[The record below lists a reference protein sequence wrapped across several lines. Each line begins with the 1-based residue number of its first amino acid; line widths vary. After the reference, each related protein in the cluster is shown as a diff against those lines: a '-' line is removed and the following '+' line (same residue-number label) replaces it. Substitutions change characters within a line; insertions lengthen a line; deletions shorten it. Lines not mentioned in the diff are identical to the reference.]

1 MVFQFYS
8 LCSTPGLHVPS
19 YNYANCLNQ
28 KYRTVNRL
36 LLACTHYEDMRTASR
51 QPLSFIVQWVG
62 SGRGMEDLRL
72 LLTWRWTNKVRSIA
86 ATPPQPFWSP
96 SKPQRT
102 SLHTSPSFN
111 PPPPPKHHLAC
122 YNYRKCLME
131 TNDHIHVAQ
140 AANSLNGGKR
150 EELRE
155 LPGIWTDINAWSRPV
170 DQSRFP
176 TNEFRVA
183 DARF

>member
-1 MVFQFYS
+1 MYPHTIMLIVWTKNIAPSTGCYWPVPIMRICAQHRGNPFPLSYSGLAPAGVWKICVFYWHGD
-8 LCSTPGLHVPS
+8 GLIKF
-19 YNYANCLNQ
+19 AA
-28 KYRTVNRL
+28 L
-36 LLACTHYEDMRTASR
+36 LLHHRSR
-51 QPLSFIVQWVG
+51 SDHPQSLNEPLF
-62 SGRGMEDLRL
+62 
-72 LLTWRWTNKVRSIA
+72 
-86 ATPPQPFWSP
+86 TPVHP
-96 SKPQRT
+96 
-102 SLHTSPSFN
+102 LI
-111 PPPPPKHHLAC
+111 PPPRPPKHHLAC